1 MLKKSQVLKEGR
13 RQGLLEAMRIIKKKL
28 VLETPIFDE
37 ELNKSYQAKDNV
49 TQEDIV
55 RYVFDYIKKNGW

>member
-1 MLKKSQVLKEGR
+1 M
-13 RQGLLEAMRIIKKKL
+13 EAMRIIKKKL